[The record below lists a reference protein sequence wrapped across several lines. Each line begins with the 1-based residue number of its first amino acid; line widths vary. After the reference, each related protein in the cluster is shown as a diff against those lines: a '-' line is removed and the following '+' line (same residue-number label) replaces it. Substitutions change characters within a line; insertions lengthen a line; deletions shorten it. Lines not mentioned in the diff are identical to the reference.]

1 VTMTTPD
8 KLKTSKVIGIYG
20 IPGSGKTTPSHEL
33 KVVLDVGR
41 FSFYEGSEMIERTID
56 SGLTAFRNLDEQSK
70 EKSRRLAI
78 QTIHDDCAKNR
89 KTAIVTGNVLM
100 RNVQDCVVRG
110 CSVCLPILLAMPTIA
125 YRKLPLSV

>member
-1 VTMTTPD
+1 
-8 KLKTSKVIGIYG
+8 
-20 IPGSGKTTPSHEL
+20 
-33 KVVLDVGR
+33 
-41 FSFYEGSEMIERTID
+41 MIERTID